1 MKKLNIEITQAKLI
15 SFGVQLKEDKP
26 VVSATI
32 SLMTA
37 GGKEI
42 TDYTIYSQYYN
53 QDQQFDL
60 PMTAIAPIR
69 KIMDILEAAVVKH
82 CNNNTAELPAPRV
95 VEAELV

>member
-1 MKKLNIEITQAKLI
+1 MKKLNIEITQAKLV
-15 SFGVQLKEDKP
+15 SFAVQLKEDEP

-42 TDYTIYSQYYN
+42 TDYTIYSKYYN
-53 QDQQFDL
+53 KDQQFDL
-60 PMTAIAPIR
+60 PMTAIMPIR

-82 CNNNTAELPAPRV
+82 CNSNVAALPAPRMVEV
-95 VEAELV
+95 VS